1 MIDPN
6 KLRSI
11 VSEYSSVVGYKWKPG
26 PNTVKAIEDI
36 NSKIKED
43 IKENWNIYNK
53 VPQLNPVVFSDALE
67 IAERGLTGQA
77 TYTVSEL
84 NKAIR
89 ELNQMSMMLWG
100 DRCAKTVPS
109 LDELR
114 ELRKA
119 RLSDRQHARR
129 VYSELDLRGLL
140 ELADEVDRM
149 ETEELGPMTEEPQ
162 EETKTLFGTGG
173 VSSVTVRKR
182 LKKSGSTSQPATALQ
197 YQIFLDQIGACM
209 SQLQMYL
216 KTSRCKIEDK
226 SDPNVVKACVA
237 FDYAAKFLERKRLLT
252 SSVDMDYDD
261 VMRLVLRDTSDEE
274 EENENGE
281 SRLSEVKP
289 SLIIRDDYVPRNS
302 VYPELKAIAEKDKL
316 VIHLDADRE
325 AVIDYKTGTLA
336 MKNASVDDVPVARL
350 FKSLGLECEDSIND
364 SGEKLMVCKGVNES
378 NVDKVAIGV
387 ATTANTHLRRFWG
400 EYDWP
405 EDAFVKI
412 ANKIS
417 SKFSEALNQ
426 LRK

>member
-1 MIDPN
+1 MIDQDR
-6 KLRSI
+6 LRSI
-11 VSEYSSVVGYKWKPG
+11 VSEYSDRVGHKWRPG
-26 PNTVKAIEDI
+26 PDTVEAIKDINKKIREDI
-36 NSKIKED
+36 R
-43 IKENWNIYNK
+43 ENWNIYSK

-67 IAERGLTGQA
+67 VAERGLSGQA
-77 TYTVSEL
+77 TYTVGEL

-109 LDELR
+109 MDELR

-119 RLSDRQHARR
+119 RLSERQLARR
-129 VYSELDLRGLL
+129 VYSELELRGLL

-149 ETEELGPMTEEPQ
+149 ETEELGPMTGETQ
-162 EETKTLFGTGG
+162 EETRTFFGAGG
-173 VSSVTVRKR
+173 ASSVTVRKR
-182 LKKSGSTSQPATALQ
+182 LKKRGSAGEPATALQ
-197 YQIFLDQIGACM
+197 YQIFLDQIGTCM
-209 SQLQMYL
+209 SQLQMYH

-252 SSVDMDYDD
+252 SSIDMDYDD

-274 EENENGE
+274 EEHENGGG
-281 SRLSEVKP
+281 RLSEVKP

-302 VYPELKAIAEKDKL
+302 VYPELKAIAERDKL
-316 VIHLDADRE
+316 VIHLDAGRE
-325 AVIDYKTGTLA
+325 ALIDYKNGTLT
-336 MKNASVDDVPVARL
+336 MKNASINDRPVARL
-350 FKSLGLECEDSIND
+350 FKSLGLECEDSISD
-364 SGEKLMVCKGVNES
+364 GGEKLMVCRGVNEN

-400 EYDWP
+400 EYNWP

-417 SKFSEALNQ
+417 SKFSETLRQ

>member
-6 KLRSI
+6 RLRSI
-11 VSEYSSVVGYKWKPG
+11 VSEYSDKVGHKWKPG
-26 PNTVKAIEDI
+26 PDTVEAIKDI
-36 NSKIKED
+36 NKKIKED
-43 IKENWNIYNK
+43 IRENWSIYSK
-53 VPQLNPVVFSDALE
+53 VPQLNPVALSDALE
-67 IAERGLTGQA
+67 VAERGLSGQA

-84 NKAIR
+84 NRAIR

-114 ELRKA
+114 DLRGA
-119 RLSDRQHARR
+119 RLSERQLARR
-129 VYSELDLRGLL
+129 VYSELELRGLL

-149 ETEELGPMTEEPQ
+149 ETEELGPMTEGPQ
-162 EETKTLFGTGG
+162 EETKTFFGTGG
-173 VSSVTVRKR
+173 VSSMTVRKK
-182 LKKSGSTSQPATALQ
+182 LKKRSASEPATALQ

-226 SDPNVVKACVA
+226 GDPNVVKACVA

-252 SSVDMDYDD
+252 SSIDMDYDD

-274 EENENGE
+274 EEHENGE
-281 SRLSEVKP
+281 GRLSEVKP

-302 VYPELKAIAEKDKL
+302 VYPELKAIAEKDRL
-316 VIHLDADRE
+316 VIHLDAERE
-325 AVIDYKTGTLA
+325 AVIDYKNGILT
-336 MKNASVDDVPVARL
+336 MKNASVNDRPVARL
-350 FKSLGLECEDSIND
+350 FKSLGLECEDSVNNE
-364 SGEKLMVCKGVNES
+364 GEKLMVCRGVNES

-400 EYDWP
+400 EYNWP

-417 SKFSEALNQ
+417 AKFSEMLKQ